1 MYASCFKDYFLFAG
15 APVHI
20 FSFGFFVK
28 DQKLH
33 PIEQGKC
40 PAVKFFSSLIP
51 MPAKEPLQASNNISR
66 RNRNCGF
73 KLDTLLTA
81 IQAALDKQ
89 IVAAKWP
96 RGMVCLLSS
105 PLLVVAYISSSSPH
119 LDGKNTLG
127 MWISMNIR

>member
-1 MYASCFKDYFLFAG
+1 M
-15 APVHI
+15 
-20 FSFGFFVK
+20 
-28 DQKLH
+28 
-33 PIEQGKC
+33 EQGKC

-51 MPAKEPLQASNNISR
+51 MPAKEPLQASNNISQ

-89 IVAAKWP
+89 IVAAKWL

-105 PLLVVAYISSSSPH
+105 PLLVVAYILVIITAPGRKKYHGDVDFYEHTLS
-119 LDGKNTLG
+119 LDTFSLD
-127 MWISMNIR
+127 